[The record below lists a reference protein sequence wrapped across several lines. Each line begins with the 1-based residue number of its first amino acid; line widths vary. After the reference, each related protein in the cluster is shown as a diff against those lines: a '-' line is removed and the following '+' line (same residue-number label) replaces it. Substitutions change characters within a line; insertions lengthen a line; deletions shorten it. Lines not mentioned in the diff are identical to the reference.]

1 VRQLELYLLL
11 KNRKRARLQ
20 RQLRNER
27 ALGVLARAV
36 VATLAIFMVGSLLAI
51 AFAYARFS
59 RDLPSIQVLP
69 LLMDR
74 QAGELLQ
81 PTRVLDRSG
90 ETTLFTYQDEESERR
105 FLSIDPMADEFIS
118 PQLVRAVIA
127 AFDPAFWTSPGYQLK
142 EWRDPEPRTIAER
155 VVSDLILWDEKPSTT
170 RAFRMRLLAG
180 QVVTTYSR
188 TSIIEWYLNS
198 AWFGRY
204 AYGAESAAQ
213 LYLGKSV
220 SELTLAEAALLTA
233 VLRSPALN
241 PIDAPATALEGQKV
255 LLKEMLSNGTINQ
268 QEYDLATREVITLRE
283 SQDKRDTIAEAFIR
297 QVEKQLEPRMGI
309 HRLQRGGLVV
319 ITTLDADLQ
328 EQLVCTA
335 TTQLT
340 RVQYSNLSGV
350 APEGLACK
358 ADLLLPTQSF
368 SGVSGDGLAAAGLIM
383 SPGSGEVLAYL
394 EPLTLT
400 GDRLNDS
407 GYQPGSLLTPLVA
420 FSAFTRGYSPASL
433 VWDIPSSSA
442 GSTSDVTAY
451 QGAVNL
457 RGALANNYLNPITR
471 ILNEIGAGNVWRS
484 GVALGLRSLETAPED
499 GTILFSGAE
508 TSLFQL
514 GTAFSTFANSGV
526 RSGSLNPDTGVIE
539 PQTVLRVGTTS
550 GKVIFEQES
559 PQRSTIME
567 ATLAYLINHVLS
579 DESARWPSLG
589 YPNEL
594 EIGNPVAAK
603 TASANDDRQVW
614 TLGYDAN
621 RLVLIWMGS
630 RGSSGS
636 PLDVHMPAG
645 IWHALFKYATRESR
659 FNGWEKPPGITEMKV
674 CSPSG
679 MLPTDTCPTVVT
691 DVFLYGNEPT
701 MTDTLYIKAKVNRE
715 TGALATVFTPAGLVE
730 ERTYLNVPPEARE
743 WADKAG
749 LEVVPQGYDAIQLIV
764 TDPQVNISQ
773 PALFSAVAG
782 RVNIRGTAAIDEFDS
797 YQVQVGEGINPETW
811 LQVGATSTR
820 EVNDGLLAVWDTATL
835 DGLYAIRLSV
845 IDRNN
850 RIRTSL
856 TQVTVDNTPPQ
867 VSITYPLAG
876 AEVEAVRGGV
886 TLSAAVEDLV
896 GISKVEWW
904 ADGKLALTQTAP
916 PFVYQLRA
924 TSGKHTAYLKA
935 WDTAGNQVTSDKIA
949 FQIKP

>member
-1 VRQLELYLLL
+1 MRQLELYLLL

-27 ALGVLARAV
+27 ALGGLARAV
-36 VATLAIFMVGSLLAI
+36 VATFAILIIGSLLTG

-90 ETTLFTYQDEESERR
+90 EITLFTYQDEERERR

-127 AFDPAFWTSPGYQLK
+127 AFDPTFWTSPGYQLK

-155 VVSDLILWDEKPSTT
+155 VVSDLILWGEKPSTA

-213 LYLGKSV
+213 LYLGKSA

-241 PIDAPATALEGQKV
+241 PLDAPATALEGQKE
-255 LLKEMLSNGTINQ
+255 LLKEMLSSGTINQ
-268 QEYDLATREVITLRE
+268 QEYDLAAKEVITPLE
-283 SQDKRDTIAEAFIR
+283 TQAKRDTIAEGFIR

-319 ITTLDADLQ
+319 ISTLDADLQ

-350 APEGLACK
+350 APEGLACQ

-368 SGVSGDGLAAAGLIM
+368 SGVSGDGLAAAGLVM
-383 SPGSGEVLAYL
+383 APGTGEVLAYL

-442 GSTSDVTAY
+442 VSTSDVTAY

-457 RGALANNYLNPITR
+457 RGALANDYLNPITR

-484 GVALGLRSLETAPED
+484 GVALGLRSLETAPDD
-499 GTILFSGAE
+499 GTILFAGAD
-508 TSLFQL
+508 TPLLQL

-526 RSGSLNPDTGVIE
+526 RSGTLNLETGAIE
-539 PQTVLRVGTTS
+539 PQTVLRVGTIS

-567 ATLAYLINHVLS
+567 ATLAYLVNHVLS

-594 EIGNPVAAK
+594 EIGSPVAAK

-636 PLDVHMPAG
+636 ALDIHMPAG

-659 FNGWEKPPGITEMKV
+659 FNGWEIPPGITEMKV

-679 MLPTDTCPTVVT
+679 MLPTGTCPAVVT

-749 LEVVPQGYDAIQLIV
+749 LEVVPQGYDAIQSIV

-773 PALFSAVAG
+773 PALFSAVSG

-820 EVNDGLLAVWDTATL
+820 EVNDGLLAVWDTTTL

-845 IDRNN
+845 IDRDK
-850 RIRTSL
+850 RITTSL
-856 TQVTVDNTPPQ
+856 TQVTVDNTPPR
-867 VSITYPLAG
+867 VSITYPQTG
-876 AEVEAVRGGV
+876 TEVEAVRGGV
-886 TLSAAVEDLV
+886 TLSAVVEDLV
-896 GISKVEWW
+896 GISKIEWW

-924 TSGKHTAYLKA
+924 TSGKHKAYLKA
-935 WDTAGNQVTSDKIA
+935 WDTAGNQVTSDEIT